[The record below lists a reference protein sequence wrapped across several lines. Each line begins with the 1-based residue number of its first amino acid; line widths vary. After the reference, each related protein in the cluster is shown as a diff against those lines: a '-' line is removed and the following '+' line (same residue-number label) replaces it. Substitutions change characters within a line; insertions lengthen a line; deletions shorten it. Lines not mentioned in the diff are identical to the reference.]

1 MYNKKRGID
10 IVSVYSRF
18 CCDLDEKRILK
29 YQTLYNI
36 NRSEIWGKNYTNW
49 GLQQRAYTIYEWA
62 EEILTPIY
70 WLDNGHSL
78 CQKLFFKQN
87 LDSQAQIPNAF
98 SVDE

>member
-10 IVSVYSRF
+10 IVSILGFVVTWMK
-18 CCDLDEKRILK
+18 KRILK

-62 EEILTPIY
+62 EEIITPIY

>member
-10 IVSVYSRF
+10 IVSILGFVVTWMK
-18 CCDLDEKRILK
+18 KRILK